1 MTIVESVMDWLKT
14 CPELADGMLN
24 LDWLPADA
32 REFSLDVVPCDEII
46 KRFTTG
52 ATKRQFLFY
61 IASRAFVGEDIRDA
75 EDNYKF
81 YESFSRWIEHQNAIG
96 NLPDLGEG
104 RAARSV
110 RVSTSGY
117 PMQVSD
123 DGRARYQI
131 QLKMIY
137 VQEAL

>member
-1 MTIVESVMDWLKT
+1 MSIATAIMDWLQT
-14 CPELADGMLN
+14 CPALEGGQLN
-24 LDWLPADA
+24 LDWLPPDA
-32 REFSLDVVPCDEII
+32 REYSLDVVPCDEII

-61 IASRAFVGEDIRDA
+61 IASRVFLGEDIRDA
-75 EDNYKF
+75 EDNYNF
-81 YESFSRWIEHQNAIG
+81 YESFADWVERQNVSG
-96 NLPDLGEG
+96 NLPDLGAE
-104 RAARSV
+104 RTVRSV

-137 VQEAL
+137 VQEAV

>member
-1 MTIVESVMDWLKT
+1 MTIVESVMDWLAQ
-14 CPELADGMLN
+14 CPALAGGQIN
-24 LDWLPADA
+24 LDWLPAKA
-32 REFSLDVVPCDEII
+32 REYSLDVVPCDEIVQ
-46 KRFTTG
+46 RFTTG

-75 EDNYKF
+75 EDNYTF
-81 YESFSRWIEHQNAIG
+81 YESFSHWVEQQNMTG

>member
-1 MTIVESVMDWLKT
+1 MTIVKSLMDWLGQ
-14 CPELADGMLN
+14 CPALAGGQIN

-32 REFSLDVVPCDEII
+32 REYSLDVIPCDEIVS
-46 KRFTTG
+46 RYTTG

-61 IASRAFVGEDIRDA
+61 IASRVFVGEDIRDA
-75 EDNYKF
+75 QGNYTF
-81 YESFSRWIEHQNAIG
+81 YESFSQWVEQQNLIG
-96 NLPDLGEG
+96 NLPYLGEG

-110 RVSTSGY
+110 RVATSGY

-123 DGRARYQI
+123 NGHARYQI

-137 VQEAL
+137 VQEV

>member
-1 MTIVESVMDWLKT
+1 MTIVESLMDWLGQ
-14 CPELADGMLN
+14 CPALAGGQLN

-32 REFSLDVVPCDEII
+32 REYSLDVVPCDEIVS
-46 KRFTTG
+46 RYVTG

-61 IASRAFVGEDIRDA
+61 IASRAFVSEDIRDA
-75 EDNYKF
+75 QDNYTF
-81 YESFSRWIEHQNAIG
+81 YESFSQWVEQQNLIG
-96 NLPDLGEG
+96 NLPYLGEG

-110 RVSTSGY
+110 RVATSGY

-137 VQEAL
+137 VQEV

>member
-1 MTIVESVMDWLKT
+1 MTIVDSLMTWLGQ
-14 CPELADGMLN
+14 CPALAGGQIN

-75 EDNYKF
+75 QDNYTF
-81 YESFSRWIEHQNAIG
+81 YESFSQWVEQQNLDG

-104 RAARSV
+104 RGARSV
-110 RVSTSGY
+110 RVTTSGY

-137 VQEAL
+137 VQEV